1 MLRKRIGKSRITE
14 PFQSLLY
21 LIIALKWIYLF
32 LDVRIQKGLKPLA
45 KKSFYLDIKN
55 HAASA
60 KLEAKI
66 KDLGGVSVVILV
78 RI

>member
-1 MLRKRIGKSRITE
+1 MLEMI
-14 PFQSLLY
+14 
-21 LIIALKWIYLF
+21 

-66 KDLGGVSVVILV
+66 KDLGGVSVI
-78 RI
+78 I